1 MNPFQI
7 TGLRCKRG
15 QFTLDVPELH
25 GTAGTVIGLVGRN
38 GAGKS
43 TLLQVMAGLHHAD
56 AGTVRV
62 FGMDPWKEGAKV
74 RLRTGWM
81 SDDMP
86 IWALRIDRLLST
98 LKGFYPTW
106 DDALVATLLDKLEL
120 DPKRRVTDLSKGE
133 HTRIRL
139 VITLAFKP
147 DLVLLD
153 EPATGLDVPARRALL
168 ELILGVVREGSRTVL
183 VSSHQVD
190 DIERI
195 ADRVLLIDGGR
206 ITGDGT
212 AREVAGD
219 SPNLEER
226 LAAGRRA

>member
-1 MNPFQI
+1 MNPFHI
-7 TGLRCKRG
+7 EGLRCKRG
-15 QFTLDVPELH
+15 AFTLDIPSL
-25 GTAGTVIGLVGRN
+25 TAARGTVVGLVGRN

-43 TLLQVMAGLHHAD
+43 TLLQILAGLHRAD
-56 AGTVRV
+56 AGAVRV
-62 FGMDPWKEGAKV
+62 FGMDPWTEGPGV

-86 IWALRIDRLLST
+86 IWAMRIDRLLAT

-106 DDALVATLLDKLEL
+106 DDALVAGLLDKLEL
-120 DPKRRVTDLSKGE
+120 DPKRRVTTLSKGE

-139 VITLAFKP
+139 VITLAFRP
-147 DLVLLD
+147 ELVLLD

-168 ELILGVVREGSRTVL
+168 ELILGVVRDGTRTV
-183 VSSHQVD
+183 VISSHQVD

-195 ADRVLLIDGGR
+195 ADRVLLIDRGR

-219 SPNLEER
+219 APNLEER
-226 LAAGRRA
+226 LAAPRRP